1 MPSSRPPRPG
11 RDQRLEQSRQRYG
24 EENPPE
30 PPDTTKEKHRHN
42 DRYRMNIVGFR
53 EQDGSQHIA
62 IQRLKHTIGNH
73 HIEKLAAHTKMKT
86 RYRRDWQRPY
96 RCPDVRHQY
105 RKPYR
110 DSEQC
115 RIGQP
120 EKSKS
125 HKSDNAH
132 DHNLD
137 TLATH
142 IIGNLVIHFIPD
154 STHQQTLPR

>member
-42 DRYRMNIVGFR
+42 DRHRMNIVGFR

-62 IQRLKHTIGNH
+62 IQRLKHTIGNQ

-96 RCPDVRHQY
+96 RCPDVRDED
-105 RKPYR
+105 RKMMR
-110 DSEQC
+110 SSEQC
-115 RIGQP
+115 RIGHP
-120 EKSKS
+120 EKSKR
-125 HKSDNAH
+125 DNGDKAQ
-132 DHNLD
+132 DQNLD
-137 TLATH
+137 ALRTH
-142 IIGNLVIHFIPD
+142 IISYVVIH
-154 STHQQTLPR
+154 SVAHSSN